1 MRTHPV
7 SSLTGLLRL
16 QPFYFVIAV
25 AAYGIF
31 WAIRPENAGVMPTL
45 VYTLFLCNFTLL
57 IVQVALSFAYE
68 KYSGALYWI
77 IYLVL
82 LAIFGFIGVIIS
94 STIVFWLV
102 GPIRATLV
110 EFLLVSWK
118 FPLVAT
124 LIFGTGTQIYFRSRS
139 HLESRNLELQKILE
153 VQTARQEIQEEE
165 LQRAREIQQGLM
177 PREIPQIA
185 GFEIAGAWEPAR
197 EVGGD
202 YFDVIRLSDTKLA
215 LCIADVVGK
224 GVSAALL
231 MANVQ
236 ASVRAFA
243 SETASPSWVCSRVNS
258 VICTNIASGKFVTL
272 FYGVLDAE
280 TMTLLYTNA
289 GHLRPILVSA
299 EGKATELDNGG
310 ALLGVFPGWTYE
322 DSTAQLRPGDR
333 LWLVTDGITEASA
346 EGDEEFGVHRLLES
360 AKSLAHCTAPDCKTR
375 LLTSVS
381 AFCNAQFSDDATLIV
396 LAVN

>member
-1 MRTHPV
+1 
-7 SSLTGLLRL
+7 
-16 QPFYFVIAV
+16 
-25 AAYGIF
+25 
-31 WAIRPENAGVMPTL
+31 
-45 VYTLFLCNFTLL
+45 
-57 IVQVALSFAYE
+57 
-68 KYSGALYWI
+68 
-77 IYLVL
+77 
-82 LAIFGFIGVIIS
+82 
-94 STIVFWLV
+94 
-102 GPIRATLV
+102 
-110 EFLLVSWK
+110 
-118 FPLVAT
+118 
-124 LIFGTGTQIYFRSRS
+124 
-139 HLESRNLELQKILE
+139 LQKILE

-375 LLTSVS
+375 LLTSVR
-381 AFCNAQFSDDATLIV
+381 AFCNAQFSDDATLVV